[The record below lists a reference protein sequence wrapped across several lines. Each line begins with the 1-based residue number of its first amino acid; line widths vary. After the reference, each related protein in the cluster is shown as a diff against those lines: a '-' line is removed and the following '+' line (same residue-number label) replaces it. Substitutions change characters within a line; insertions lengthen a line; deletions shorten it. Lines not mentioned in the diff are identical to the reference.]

1 MLTLAS
7 LSLGNAAWVPSS
19 QWRESRII
27 VPLASFFFGNH
38 PWVSTLH
45 CRGWRTM
52 VILGGLLF
60 AYPAWVPSFP
70 LVQVA
75 DNSRPRRSLV
85 RRPRVGSPFPL
96 PRVADNG
103 RPRQPLVRKPRV
115 SSPSLLAEVADNG
128 HPGRS
133 LLSSCSSKASPP
145 RAGPAAERFPLSA
158 HFPPDISSTCL
169 FLLGSLSNASLRQP
183 TSAKQPLCI
192 KRCVDHG
199 C

>member
-7 LSLGNAAWVPSS
+7 LSLGNAAWVPTP

-27 VPLASFFFGNH
+27 VPLASFFFGNP
-38 PWVSTLH
+38 PWVSALH
-45 CRGWRTM
+45 CRDSRIM
-52 VILGGLLF
+52 VALASLLF
-60 AYPAWVPSFP
+60 AYPAWVPPFP

-75 DNSRPRRSLV
+75 DNSRPRRPLV
-85 RRPRVGSPFPL
+85 RKPRVSPPSPL

-103 RPRQPLVRKPRV
+103 HPRL
-115 SSPSLLAEVADNG
+115 
-128 HPGRS
+128 S

-145 RAGPAAERFPLSA
+145 RATPAAERFSLSA

-169 FLLGSLSNASLRQP
+169 FLLASLSNASFRQP

-192 KRCVDHG
+192 KQCVAYG